1 MHTTRSRT
9 LALVAGSVLVPGLLT
24 GCGAGEK
31 PKAAAGTAAAST
43 SSTPT
48 PTPIPTPDP
57 TTSAPSPSGDELS
70 TAGAARPGERL
81 TKDNLV
87 PTMLAAMRA
96 KKTAHMTMELGSSI
110 GAEADVRYAGG
121 RTDMRMSMEMGP
133 SKVVVVIVDGAIY
146 VQQGAGAKY
155 QKIDRNDGQLGSL
168 LGQMSSLGPEA
179 SVSAMRGAV
188 RQVQYVGPA
197 TVDGTAVTKYHVTLD
212 PAAMAGAFGSG
223 AGSTPG
229 SVSYDLYV
237 DRDHLMRRID
247 MKVAGQDIQ
256 MLVTNWGK
264 PVDIA
269 APPAS
274 QVQAAP
280 SS

>member
-1 MHTTRSRT
+1 MYITRSRT
-9 LALVAGSVLVPGLLT
+9 LTLVVGSVLLL
-24 GCGAGEK
+24 GPLSACGADDK
-31 PKAAAGTAAAST
+31 PKAAAGTAGVST

-48 PTPIPTPDP
+48 PTPTPRPTPTP
-57 TTSAPSPSGDELS
+57 EATPSAPTPSTDTLS
-70 TAGAARPGERL
+70 TEGAAKPGERL

-110 GAEADVRYAGG
+110 GAEADVRYAGSQ
-121 RTDMRMSMEMGP
+121 TDMRMSMEMGP

-188 RQVQYVGPA
+188 RQVEYVGPA
-197 TVDGTAVTKYHVTLD
+197 TVDGTAVTKYRVTLD
-212 PAAMAGAFGSG
+212 PAAISGALGSG
-223 AGSTPG
+223 MGTMPG
-229 SVSYDLYV
+229 NVSYDLYV

-247 MKVAGQDIQ
+247 MTVAKQH
-256 MLVTNWGK
+256 MRMTVSRWGE
-264 PVDIA
+264 PVDIT

-274 QVQAAP
+274 EIQ
-280 SS
+280 